1 MGINRYVKTLILSLI
16 ILAFAFSNP
25 LMATENPEDT
35 EIPIEYIKGTVVEI
49 IEEEHDR
56 DLGAGNLIDYQ
67 KVKVQI
73 TSGQFKD
80 RIVTVENYTT
90 GNPAYD
96 IWVKQGDKVLLV
108 LEILAGDIFTSY
120 IADFQRDTYIYL
132 LTALFVLLIILIG
145 HKQGLKA
152 VITLGITLLLIGKFM
167 LPLLFKGYSP
177 VLLAIFTGV
186 LVTAITVVAIGG
198 FTKKSL
204 AAVLGTSGG
213 LVAAAG
219 IAILVGILAN
229 LSGLS
234 NEEAQMLMFI
244 PQETQYDFRGLLF
257 AGIIIGALGAVM
269 DVSMSIA
276 SAMDEVQKVGSK
288 MTFKKLFKSGM
299 NVGKDIMGTMCNTL
313 ILAYTGTSIP
323 LLLLFMAYQQPFI
336 KIINLDFL
344 ATEMVRALSG
354 SIGLILSIPITAVI
368 SAVLMAKHN
377 TNTEE

>member
-1 MGINRYVKTLILSLI
+1 
-16 ILAFAFSNP
+16 
-25 LMATENPEDT
+25 
-35 EIPIEYIKGTVVEI
+35 
-49 IEEEHDR
+49 
-56 DLGAGNLIDYQ
+56 
-67 KVKVQI
+67 
-73 TSGQFKD
+73 
-80 RIVTVENYTT
+80 
-90 GNPAYD
+90 
-96 IWVKQGDKVLLV
+96 
-108 LEILAGDIFTSY
+108 
-120 IADFQRDTYIYL
+120 

>member
-16 ILAFAFSNP
+16 ILAFAFAFSNP

-213 LVAAAG
+213 LVAAG

-257 AGIIIGALGAVM
+257 AGIIGALGAVM

-323 LLLLFMAYQQPFI
+323 LLLLFMAYQQP
-336 KIINLDFL
+336 
-344 ATEMVRALSG
+344 LS
-354 SIGLILSIPITAVI
+354 
-368 SAVLMAKHN
+368 K
-377 TNTEE
+377 